1 MFQAVFQHHLT
12 FVVLAFLITAL
23 VTVGVARAARKSTRR
38 WFIGAFAGS
47 VTAVLLLTLWSTGGS
62 DMAPTCVINHNVLE
76 PFSEE
81 QGLLNLGMFVPV
93 GLLGTLSA
101 RHAWPAI
108 LFGVTLTACIEL
120 TQGLLPVIGRACDT
134 SDFMANAAGAVLGGL
149 AGWLF
154 LQADRQPGTGWPLRP
169 GRVVAGFGAVW
180 LVGAFL
186 GGFYI
191 HTSIEAQTVAGGPAD
206 DQQASAVTQAVRE
219 AFGDHY
225 PIQRTAFFAGP
236 GGTGTVMAYLPSGF
250 LQINWP
256 QANDVTVSIEPGT
269 SEDSGYPVAA
279 VDAKL
284 TTKQQALSLTS
295 TYAKQHFPWGL
306 TQAHVQVDP
315 VGPQAQLGWVVSW
328 RRYRAGIL
336 MPMRL
341 DVEIDRHGRV
351 SQLHAL
357 NAADP
362 SLPAVTVSAAQAA
375 ALANHAEAGCEK
387 ATPTV
392 LMALPTTHGTWT
404 PAYRV
409 VLTCGTNGGLVI
421 VDAHNGTVLNH
432 VLYPAQAAPS
442 NPADGDVGAP

>member
-1 MFQAVFQHHLT
+1 MT

-154 LQADRQPGTGWPLRP
+154 LQADRQPGTGWPLRRT
-169 GRVVAGFGAVW
+169 GRRRLRSRLARRSV
-180 LVGAFL
+180 L

-284 TTKQQALSLTS
+284 TTKQQAL
-295 TYAKQHFPWGL
+295 P
-306 TQAHVQVDP
+306 HVHLRETALP
-315 VGPQAQLGWVVSW
+315 VGPHPSTRPGGPRRTAGAAGLGRQL
-328 RRYRAGIL
+328 A
-336 MPMRL
+336 
-341 DVEIDRHGRV
+341 
-351 SQLHAL
+351 
-357 NAADP
+357 
-362 SLPAVTVSAAQAA
+362 SLPCGHP
-375 ALANHAEAGCEK
+375 HAHAPGRGDRPPRSRVPTARSQRRRPIPSRGDRLCRPSSSPRQPRGGRLREGN
-387 ATPTV
+387 PTV